1 MGMVALSTVPLNSV
15 AWLMGS
21 IACLLLGYRSYATY
35 RLSRNELSKY
45 LTWFG
50 LLMGIG
56 QAGLAVPAFFTLDT
70 GTLRTTYLAAEFFIY
85 SSLVAQAAIMW
96 CLLLRAR
103 FSIYYAVIPIALA
116 GAVSWLYAVP
126 RSNLRLGGNNF
137 INYRDPTFST
147 IVIGV
152 MLIGL
157 FVPVGIYFLRSASR
171 QGHAKAIL
179 TSLCL
184 GLVYVGIGFFTG
196 GIELLS
202 GQVMTPRSAIFDL
215 AFFFVMFSVL
225 LWPHRA
231 LAKVPAIHL

>member
-1 MGMVALSTVPLNSV
+1 MVALSAVPLNSV
-15 AWLMGS
+15 TWLMGS

-35 RLSRNELSKY
+35 RVSKNELSKY

-70 GTLRTTYLAAEFFIY
+70 GTLRTAYLAAEFFIY

-96 CLLLRAR
+96 CLLLRTR
-103 FSIYYAVIPIALA
+103 FHIYYAVVPVALL
-116 GAVSWLYAVP
+116 GALSWLYAVP
-126 RSNLRLGGNNF
+126 RSTLSLGGNNF
-137 INYRDPTFST
+137 INYRDPAFST
-147 IVIGV
+147 VIIGV

-157 FVPVGIYFLRSASR
+157 FVPVGLYFLRSASR

-231 LAKVPAIHL
+231 LAKAPALR